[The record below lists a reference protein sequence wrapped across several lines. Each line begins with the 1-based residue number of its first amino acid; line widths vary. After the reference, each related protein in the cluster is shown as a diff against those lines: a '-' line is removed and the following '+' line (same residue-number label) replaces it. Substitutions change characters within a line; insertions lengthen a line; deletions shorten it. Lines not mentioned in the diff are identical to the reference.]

1 MTNDAGGSATPTAEE
16 FMSWPTERRYQAL
29 NASRAHLGQLLLAE
43 IAVTLRQLLPTA
55 AWIRVQ
61 LSNLEPDGTAALV
74 SIRDADGHSLGK
86 VGKNAAGRVNML
98 LGDLNRVWPVL
109 LGRLD
114 SDDLVVRVDLP
125 VEARQPATA

>member
-1 MTNDAGGSATPTAEE
+1 MTNDVGGRTTTTAEE
-16 FMSWPTERRYQAL
+16 FMSWPTEQRYQAL
-29 NASRAHLGQLLLAE
+29 NASRADLGQLLLAE

-61 LSNLEPDGTAALV
+61 LSNLEPDGTAELV
-74 SIRDADGHSLGK
+74 SIRDAGGHSLGK
-86 VGKNAAGRVNML
+86 VGKTAAGRVNML

-125 VEARQPATA
+125 AVVDKTDSS

>member
-1 MTNDAGGSATPTAEE
+1 MTNDVGGRATATAEE
-16 FMSWPTERRYQAL
+16 FVSWPTEQRYQAL

-74 SIRDADGHSLGK
+74 SIRDAGGRSLGK
-86 VGKNAAGRVNML
+86 VGKTAAGRVNML

-125 VEARQPATA
+125 AAADKTDSP